1 MLNTK
6 ILNTVLC
13 ASVIIGATLS
23 AQTFAESAAED
34 AIKYRQSVFTA
45 IRWHFGSMGAMLRDK
60 KPYDAEQFKH
70 HATQVSALAH
80 MPREGFIEGSDF
92 GDTKAKAEIWEN
104 LDDVSARFD
113 VLIKDT
119 AILAAAAG
127 GDMDAVKGP
136 FGTVAKSCKG
146 CHDKYREE

>member
-1 MLNTK
+1 MLKTK
-6 ILNTVLC
+6 LLSSVLGI
-13 ASVIIGATLS
+13 SVILGATLS
-23 AQTFAESAAED
+23 AQTFAESAEED

-45 IRWHFGSMGAMLRDK
+45 IRWHFGPMGAMLRGK
-60 KPYDAEQFKH
+60 MPYDAEQFKH
-70 HATQVSALAH
+70 HATRVSALAH

-92 GDTKAKAEIWEN
+92 GDTQAKAELWEN